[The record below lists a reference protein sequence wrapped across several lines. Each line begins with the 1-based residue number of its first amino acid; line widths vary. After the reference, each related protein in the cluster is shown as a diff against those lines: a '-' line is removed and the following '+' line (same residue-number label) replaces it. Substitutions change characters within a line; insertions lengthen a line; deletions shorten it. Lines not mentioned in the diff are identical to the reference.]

1 MVVFAIL
8 GCNSQQEMLCA
19 GALTPSLPQCHL
31 KKNGK
36 NVEFETL
43 PCEMAV
49 IKKHGTESRRVRG
62 PENMVCRRVRAS
74 FIPEILKA
82 VGSEGVN
89 YKLKL
94 QISEPRT

>member
-43 PCEMAV
+43 PCEMVV
-49 IKKHGTESRRVRG
+49 IKKHSIESRCVRG
-62 PENMVCRRVRAS
+62 PENMLFA
-74 FIPEILKA
+74 
-82 VGSEGVN
+82 GVSVH
-89 YKLKL
+89 L
-94 QISEPRT
+94 SAREF